1 MPRAYNQDVGI
12 SSQDGMPA
20 TPRLL
25 AKLTRP
31 RLHGA
36 VARERLFAQLDQAR
50 RCRGA
55 ICVVGPPGAGKT
67 TLVASWLDARD
78 AKGIW
83 YQVDAG
89 DTDLATFFHY
99 LGQAA
104 GHHSRKGQAPLPAL
118 TPEYLKDIEGF
129 SRRFFRELFSR
140 LPADA
145 VVVLDNYQEVSSD
158 QPFHALVAQAV
169 DEVPPGIVLV
179 AISRRD
185 PPDTYARLIANE
197 HVERV
202 DWDRLKLTL
211 DEAREIAQSRMP
223 IDAVEIERLH
233 ATSGGWA
240 AGLTLL
246 LEGRR
251 RTGST
256 SPDMPEGRD
265 AIFDY
270 FAAQIFARVPE
281 TTQRFLVATS
291 FLPQVPVSIAR
302 ELTENAEAGT
312 ILDSLYR
319 RHLFTHRRPGAEPV
333 YWYHALFRSFL
344 TAQAES
350 VLGRDRIDEIL
361 SRAARLLEAAGM
373 FDDAFDLFREAHD
386 WPAASRLIE
395 RRASDLLAHGRGQTL
410 REWIQALP
418 TETIEQHPWVRYWLG
433 TSLVQLDQSGARRHL
448 EGVFEVFRERGENVG
463 QALAA
468 AGVIDSYVFQ
478 WTDFRPIRQWVDELD
493 GLVDRLHLVNDPSA
507 ERRIQS
513 SLLLGALYTAPGHPR
528 LLQCVNRVTEML
540 DEQLDPNGKLDAAM
554 MLLAYCNIAS
564 DADRGAFAV
573 ARGTVLAEH
582 PEVTPFSR
590 LWWHLRLGHYYTL
603 IGDYE
608 VSIQIL
614 DRAGEIAEEHGFQ
627 YLTTISSLLF
637 SYRSIATASLGDERA
652 TRECCD
658 RMSVSAERGSP
669 TPRWHAIQGRIY
681 LACVSDNLAAI
692 VDHGVPCVE
701 VARLTGMVYLEVL
714 AQAHHAI
721 GLAATGQREALA
733 RQLEVQR
740 RRIHGTCLAH
750 FDCEATMV
758 EAWDALR
765 HGETERGRDRL
776 RAALRMARETRC
788 RFVNIFR
795 TTSIF
800 RDLMAE
806 AFSAGIEVDL
816 VTDAIRRFR
825 VVPPTSAT
833 DRWPWPVKV
842 RMLGRFEVA
851 VDGTAL
857 EFSGKAPRKPLALL
871 KAIVALG
878 TAGVPV
884 ASLTDALWPDEEG
897 DAARKALDVTVAR
910 LRKLLGR
917 NDAIVV
923 SDEAVSLNGKLC
935 WVDAQTFLTLA
946 DGATTVQEL
955 RRATTSYG
963 GTFLPGDMDS
973 PWSAKR
979 REGLR
984 NRFIRLVEKAGSQAE
999 AEAEW
1004 EEAIAWYGRGL
1015 EADELA
1021 ESFHQGLMRCYRAL
1035 GRHAEGMSAYRRL
1048 RQTLSLTLGIA
1059 PSERSQALARALQ
1072 QDGAPV

>member
-1 MPRAYNQDVGI
+1 
-12 SSQDGMPA
+12 MPA

-36 VARERLFAQLDQAR
+36 VARERLFTQLDDAR
-50 RCRGA
+50 RHRRA

-67 TLVASWLDARD
+67 TLVASWLDARNV
-78 AKGIW
+78 KGIW

-104 GHHSRKGQAPLPAL
+104 GPYTRKGQAPLPAL

-140 LPADA
+140 LPAKA
-145 VVVLDNYQEVSSD
+145 VVVLDNYQEVAPE
-158 QPFHALVAQAV
+158 QPLHALVAQAA
-169 DEVPPGIVLV
+169 DEVPPGMLLI

-197 HVERV
+197 HVELV
-202 DWDRLKLTL
+202 DWDQLKLTL
-211 DEAREIAQSRMP
+211 AEACEIAATRMS
-223 IDAVEIERLH
+223 IDAAEVERLH

-251 RTGST
+251 RAGST
-256 SPDMPEGRD
+256 SPDIPESRD

-270 FAAQIFARVPE
+270 FAAQILARVPE
-281 TTQRFLVATS
+281 ATQRFLVATA

-302 ELTENAEAGT
+302 ELTDNADAGA
-312 ILDSLYR
+312 ILDNLYH

-344 TAQAES
+344 KARAES
-350 VLGRDRIDEIL
+350 VLGADRIDETM

-373 FDDAFDLFREAHD
+373 FDDAFELFREARD

-410 REWIQALP
+410 REWIQSLP
-418 TETIEQHPWVRYWLG
+418 ADTVEAHPWVRYWLG
-433 TSLVQLDQSGARRHL
+433 ASLVPLDQIDARRHL
-448 EGVFEVFRERGENVG
+448 EGVYELFRERGEATG

-468 AGVIDSYVFQ
+468 AGIIDSYVFQ
-478 WTDFRPIRQWVDELD
+478 WTDFRPIRRWVDELD
-493 GLVDRLHLVNDPSA
+493 GLVDRLHLANDPSA
-507 ERRIQS
+507 ECRIQS
-513 SLLLGALYTAPGHPR
+513 SLLLGTLYTAPGHPR
-528 LLQCVNRVTEML
+528 LLRCVNRVTEML
-540 DEQLDPNGKLDAAM
+540 DEQLEPGAKLDAAM

-564 DADRGAFAV
+564 DGERGAVAV
-573 ARGTVLAEH
+573 ARGSALVEH
-582 PEVTPFSR
+582 PEVTPFSQ
-590 LWWHLRLGHYYTL
+590 LWWCLRKGHYHTL
-603 IGDYE
+603 IGEYE
-608 VSIQIL
+608 ESIQIL
-614 DRAGEIAEEHGFQ
+614 NRAGEIATGHGFQ
-627 YLTTISSLLF
+627 YLSTISSLLY
-637 SYRSIATASLGDERA
+637 SYRSIATASLGDAKA
-652 TRECCD
+652 TRECSD
-658 RMSVSAERGSP
+658 RMFVSAETGRA
-669 TPRWHAIQGRIY
+669 TPQWHAIQGRIY
-681 LACVSDNLAAI
+681 LACVSDDLPAIAALG
-692 VDHGVPCVE
+692 VDCIE
-701 VARLTGMVYLEVL
+701 AARVTGMVYLEVL

-721 GLAATGQREALA
+721 GLAADGQRAAL
-733 RQLEVQR
+733 RKQLEDQR
-740 RRIHGTCLAH
+740 RLIRGTCLAH

-765 HGETERGRDRL
+765 HGELVQGRELL
-776 RAALRMARETRC
+776 RTALRFARETRC

-806 AFSAGIEVDL
+806 ALAARIDVEF
-816 VTDAIRRFR
+816 VTETIRRFR
-825 VVPPTSAT
+825 VVPPTVAT

-842 RMLGRFEVA
+842 HTLGRFELI
-851 VDGTAL
+851 VDGATL

-878 TAGVPV
+878 SNGVPV
-884 ASLTDALWPDEEG
+884 LALIDTLWPEEEG
-897 DAARKALDVTVAR
+897 DAARKSLDVTVAR

-917 NDAIVV
+917 NEAVIVG
-923 SDEAVSLNGKLC
+923 DESVSLNPKLC
-935 WVDAQTFLTLA
+935 WVDAQSFQALVDAARTPEGMRQA
-946 DGATTVQEL
+946 CAVY
-955 RRATTSYG
+955 A
-963 GTFLPGDMDS
+963 GTFLPGDSDS

-984 NRFIRLVEKAGSQAE
+984 NRFIRLVEDLGLAAE
-999 AEAEW
+999 AQHDW
-1004 EEAIAWYGRGL
+1004 DTAIDLYRRGL

-1021 ESFHQGLMRCYRAL
+1021 EAFHQGLMRCYRAL

-1048 RQTLSLTLGIA
+1048 RQTLSVTLGIS
-1059 PSERSQALARALQ
+1059 PSEQSQALARALQ
-1072 QDGAPV
+1072 QSGAPV

>member
-1 MPRAYNQDVGI
+1 
-12 SSQDGMPA
+12 MPA
-20 TPRLL
+20 SQRLL

-36 VARERLFAQLDQAR
+36 VARGRLFAQLDEAR
-50 RCRGA
+50 GRRPA
-55 ICVVGPPGAGKT
+55 ICIVGPPGAGKT
-67 TLVASWLDARD
+67 TLAASWLDARG

-104 GHHSRKGQAPLPAL
+104 GPYTRKGQAPLPAL

-145 VVVLDNYQEVSSD
+145 VVVLDNYQEVASE

-169 DEVPPGIVLV
+169 DEVPAGMVLI

-197 HVERV
+197 HVELV
-202 DWDRLKLTL
+202 DWDHLKLTL
-211 DEAREIAQSRMP
+211 EEAREIAATRMS
-223 IDAVEIERLH
+223 IDAVEVERLH

-256 SPDMPEGRD
+256 SPDMPDSRD

-281 TTQRFLVATS
+281 ATQRFLVATA

-302 ELTENAEAGT
+302 ELTDNHEAGA
-312 ILDSLYR
+312 ILDNLYH
-319 RHLFTHRRPGAEPV
+319 RHLFTHRRPGSEPV

-344 TAQAES
+344 KAQAEG
-350 VLGRDRIDEIL
+350 VLGSDRIDELL

-373 FDDAFDLFREAHD
+373 FDDAFELFREARD

-395 RRASDLLAHGRGQTL
+395 RRASDLLAQGRGQTL
-410 REWIQALP
+410 REWIQSLP
-418 TETIEQHPWVRYWLG
+418 PDTVQAHPWVRYWLG
-433 TSLVQLDQSGARRHL
+433 TSLVPLSQNDAREHL
-448 EGVFEVFRERGENVG
+448 ESVYDLFRERGEVIG
-463 QALAA
+463 QALVA
-468 AGVIDSYVFQ
+468 AGIIDSYVFQ
-478 WTDFRPIRQWVDELD
+478 WTDFRPILRWVDELD
-493 GLVDRLHLVNDPSA
+493 GLVDRLHLVNDLAA

-528 LLQCVNRVTEML
+528 LLRCVNRVTEML
-540 DEQLDPNGKLDAAM
+540 DEHLDPNSKLDAAM
-554 MLLAYCNIAS
+554 MLLAYCNVAS
-564 DADRGAFAV
+564 DAERGPIAV
-573 ARGTVLAEH
+573 ARGSALAEH
-582 PEVTPFSR
+582 NEVTPFSR
-590 LWWHLRLGHYYTL
+590 LWWYLRLGHYYTL

-608 VSIQIL
+608 RSIRIL
-614 DRAGEIAEEHGFQ
+614 DRAGEIAIGHGFQ
-627 YLTTISSLLF
+627 YLSTIASLLF
-637 SYRSIATASLGDERA
+637 SYRALAAASLGDARA
-652 TRECCD
+652 TREYCE
-658 RMSVSAERGSP
+658 RLYVSAETGRA
-669 TPRWHAIQGRIY
+669 TPHWHATQGRIY
-681 LACVSDNLAAI
+681 VACVSDDLEALA
-692 VDHGVPCVE
+692 DLGVECVE
-701 VARLTGMVYLEVL
+701 AARVTGMVYLEVL

-721 GLAATGQREALA
+721 GLAASSQREALKKCLEDQ
-733 RQLEVQR
+733 RQLIR
-740 RRIHGTCLAH
+740 GTCLAH
-750 FDCEATMV
+750 FECEATMV

-765 HGETERGRDRL
+765 HDETSRGRDLL
-776 RAALRMARETRC
+776 RSALRFARETRG

-795 TTSIF
+795 GTFVF

-806 AFSAGIEVDL
+806 AFSAGIDVEF
-816 VTDAIRRFR
+816 VTETIRRFR
-825 VVPPTSAT
+825 VVPPTAAT

-842 RMLGRFEVA
+842 HTLGRFEV
-851 VDGTAL
+851 VIDGATL

-871 KAIVALG
+871 KAIVAMG
-878 TAGVPV
+878 PNAVPV
-884 ASLTDALWPDEEG
+884 SALIDALWPDEEG
-897 DAARKALDVTVAR
+897 DAARKSLDVTVAR
-910 LRKLLGR
+910 LRRLLGR
-917 NDAIVV
+917 PEAVIV
-923 SDEAVSLNGKLC
+923 SDEAVSLNPKLC
-935 WVDAQTFLTLA
+935 WTDAQSFQVRVEA
-946 DGATTVQEL
+946 AQTTEQ
-955 RRATTSYG
+955 RRQACAVYG
-963 GTFLPGDMDS
+963 GTFLPGDLDV

-984 NRFIRLVEKAGSQAE
+984 NRFIRLVEDLGLAAE
-999 AEAEW
+999 DEHDW
-1004 EEAIAWYGRGL
+1004 NEAIESYRRGL

-1021 ESFHQGLMRCYRAL
+1021 ETFHQGLMRCYRAL
-1035 GRHAEGMSAYRRL
+1035 GRHAEGISTYRRL
-1048 RQTLSLTLGIA
+1048 RHTLSVTLGIA
-1059 PSERSQALARALQ
+1059 PSEHSQALARALQ
-1072 QDGAPV
+1072 QDGAAI

>member
-1 MPRAYNQDVGI
+1 
-12 SSQDGMPA
+12 MPA

-36 VARERLFAQLDQAR
+36 VAREGLFAQLNRAR
-50 RCRGA
+50 GCRGA

-67 TLVASWLDARD
+67 TLVASWLDACG

-83 YQVDAG
+83 YQVDPG

-104 GHHSRKGQAPLPAL
+104 GHYSRKGQAPLPAL

-145 VVVLDNYQEVSSD
+145 VVVLDNYQEVPSD

-169 DEVPPGIVLV
+169 DEVSPGIVLV

-197 HVERV
+197 HVELV

-223 IDAVEIERLH
+223 IDAAELERLH

-251 RTGST
+251 RTGSA
-256 SPDMPEGRD
+256 SADMPEGRD

-281 TTQRFLVATS
+281 ATQRFLVATS

-302 ELTENAEAGT
+302 ELTENGEAGT
-312 ILDSLYR
+312 ILDGLYR

-344 TAQAES
+344 KAQAES
-350 VLGRDRIDEIL
+350 VLGPDRIDEIQ

-373 FDDAFDLFREAHD
+373 FDDAFDLFREARD

-418 TETIEQHPWVRYWLG
+418 AETIEQHPWVRYWLG

-448 EGVFEVFRERGENVG
+448 EGVYDVFRERGENMG

-468 AGVIDSYVFQ
+468 AGIIDSYVFQ
-478 WTDFRPIRQWVDELD
+478 WTDFRPIRRWVDELD
-493 GLVDRLHLVNDPSA
+493 RLVDRLHLVTDPSA

-528 LLQCVNRVTEML
+528 LIQCVDRVTEML
-540 DEQLDPNGKLDAAM
+540 DEQLDPSGKLDAAM

-564 DADRGAFAV
+564 DAGRGAFAV

-582 PEVTPFSR
+582 AEVTPFSR
-590 LWWHLRLGHYYTL
+590 LWWYLRLGHYYTL
-603 IGDYE
+603 IGEYE
-608 VSIQIL
+608 VSIQML
-614 DRAGEIAEEHGFQ
+614 DRAGDLAVGHGFQ
-627 YLTTISSLLF
+627 YLSTISSLMF
-637 SYRSIATASLGDERA
+637 SYRSIATASLGDAKA
-652 TRECCD
+652 TREYCD
-658 RMSVSAERGSP
+658 RMFASAETGLP
-669 TPRWHAIQGRIY
+669 TRQWHAIQGQIY
-681 LACVSDNLAAI
+681 VECVADNLEAI
-692 VDHGVPCVE
+692 PELGGQCVE
-701 VARLTGMVYLEVL
+701 TARMTGMVYLEVL
-714 AQAHHAI
+714 AQAHLAI

-733 RQLEVQR
+733 GMLEDQR
-740 RRIHGTCLAH
+740 RLIRGTCMAH
-750 FDCEATMV
+750 FDSEATMV

-765 HGETERGRDRL
+765 HGEVARGRELL
-776 RAALRMARETRC
+776 RAALRIARETRC
-788 RFVNIFR
+788 HFVNIFR

-800 RDLMAE
+800 RNLMAE
-806 AFSAGIEVDL
+806 AFAAGIEVEL

-825 VVPPTSAT
+825 VMPPPSAT

-842 RMLGRFEVA
+842 RTLGRFEVA
-851 VDGTAL
+851 VDGTVL

-878 TAGVPV
+878 TVGVPV
-884 ASLTDALWPDEEG
+884 ASLIDALWPDEEG
-897 DAARKALDVTVAR
+897 DSARKSLDVTVAR

-917 NDAIVV
+917 SDAIVV
-923 SDEAVSLNGKLC
+923 SDEAVSLNPKLC
-935 WVDAQTFLTLA
+935 WVDAQSFLALA
-946 DGATTVQEL
+946 DGASTLQDL
-955 RRATTSYG
+955 RQATTSYG
-963 GTFLPGDMDS
+963 GTFLPGDVDA

-984 NRFIRLVEKAGSQAE
+984 NRFIRLVEKVGSQAE

-1004 EEAIAWYGRGL
+1004 DEAIAWYGRGL

-1035 GRHAEGMSAYRRL
+1035 GRHAEGMSTYRRL
-1048 RQTLSLTLGIA
+1048 RQTLSVTLGIS
-1059 PSERSQALARALQ
+1059 PSEHSQALVRALQ
-1072 QDGAPV
+1072 QDRAAV